1 MTLPKSVEEM
11 REVISDKDGMIEV
24 MLKVLGNTMYLK
36 QELDDTKE
44 KLSEVSK
51 LLLNVILNGDLPD
64 KVHENAQMIMLS
76 NKNFVEF
83 ANELA
88 NTENPED
95 ILEAMK
101 GNPIFDVSDDMSET
115 QKNDY
120 LEAWKKTKEIFTLVG
135 MEHDLLEEE

>member
-24 MLKVLGNTMYLK
+24 MLKMLGNTMYLK
-36 QELDDTKE
+36 QELDATKE
-44 KLSEVSK
+44 KLTEVSK

-83 ANELA
+83 ANEIA

-95 ILEAMK
+95 MLKAMK
-101 GNPIFDVSDDMSET
+101 DNPIFDISDDMSEA
-115 QKNDY
+115 QKKEY

>member
-11 REVISDKDGMIEV
+11 REVISDKDEMIEV
-24 MLKVLGNTMYLK
+24 VLKMLGNTMYLK
-36 QELDDTKE
+36 RELDNTKE
-44 KLSEVSK
+44 KLNEVSK
-51 LLLNVILNGDLPD
+51 LLMNVILNGDLPD
-64 KVHENAQMIMLS
+64 KVHENAQLLMLS

-101 GNPIFDVSDDMSET
+101 GNPIFDISDDMSET
-115 QKNDY
+115 EKNDY

>member
-1 MTLPKSVEEM
+1 MTLPKGLEEM
-11 REVISDKDGMIEV
+11 REVIQDKDGMIEV
-24 MLKVLGNTMYLK
+24 MLKMMGNTNYLK
-36 QELDDTKE
+36 QELDATKE

-95 ILEAMK
+95 MLEAMQE
-101 GNPIFDVSDDMSET
+101 NPIFDIPDDMSET
-115 QKNDY
+115 EKNDY

>member
-1 MTLPKSVEEM
+1 M
-11 REVISDKDGMIEV
+11 REVISDKDEMIEV
-24 MLKVLGNTMYLK
+24 VLKMLGNTMYLK
-36 QELDDTKE
+36 RELDNTKE
-44 KLSEVSK
+44 KLNEVSK
-51 LLLNVILNGDLPD
+51 LLMNVILNGDLPD
-64 KVHENAQMIMLS
+64 KVHENAQLLMLS

-83 ANELA
+83 ANQLA

-101 GNPIFDVSDDMSET
+101 GNPIFDISDDMSET
-115 QKNDY
+115 EKNDY

>member
-11 REVISDKDGMIEV
+11 REVISDKDEMIEV
-24 MLKVLGNTMYLK
+24 VLKMLGNTMYLK
-36 QELDDTKE
+36 RELDNTKE
-44 KLSEVSK
+44 KLNEVSK
-51 LLLNVILNGDLPD
+51 LLMNVILNGDLPD
-64 KVHENAQMIMLS
+64 KVHENAQLLMLS

-83 ANELA
+83 ANQLA

-101 GNPIFDVSDDMSET
+101 GNPIFDISDDMSET
-115 QKNDY
+115 EKNDY

>member
-1 MTLPKSVEEM
+1 M

-24 MLKVLGNTMYLK
+24 MLKMMGNTMYLK
-36 QELDDTKE
+36 KELDDTKE
-44 KLSEVSK
+44 KLNEVSK
-51 LLLNVILNGDLPD
+51 MLMNVILNGDLPD
-64 KVHENAQMIMLS
+64 KVHENTQMIMLS

-101 GNPIFDVSDDMSET
+101 GNPIFDVSDDISET
-115 QKNDY
+115 EKNDY
-120 LEAWKKTKEIFTLVG
+120 LKAWKKTKEIFTLVG

>member
-1 MTLPKSVEEM
+1 MTLPKGLEEM
-11 REVISDKDGMIEV
+11 REVIQDKDGMIEV
-24 MLKVLGNTMYLK
+24 MLKMMGNTNYLK
-36 QELDDTKE
+36 QELDATKE
-44 KLSEVSK
+44 KLAEVSK

-64 KVHENAQMIMLS
+64 KVHENSQMIMLS
-76 NKNFVEF
+76 NKNFVDF

-95 ILEAMK
+95 MLEAMQD
-101 GNPIFDVSDDMSET
+101 NPIFDIPDDMSET

>member
-44 KLSEVSK
+44 KLNEVSK

-101 GNPIFDVSDDMSET
+101 ANPIFDVSDDMSET

>member
-1 MTLPKSVEEM
+1 M

-36 QELDDTKE
+36 QELDETKE

-64 KVHENAQMIMLS
+64 KVHENSQMIMLS

-101 GNPIFDVSDDMSET
+101 DNPIFDISDDMSET